1 MIQTIDQILG
11 KTPPVPALEYD
22 IDMTGSLM
30 RIRYRKDDVTI
41 FANWFS
47 GSIEVKEFDDYDG
60 KINGLRI
67 EISKGL
73 VVCSTP
79 CHVYPYFNRPL
90 KNYIED

>member
-11 KTPPVPALEYD
+11 KTPPVLVSEDD
-22 IDMTGSLM
+22 IDMTGGRM
-30 RIRYRKDDVTI
+30 RIRDRKDDITI

-47 GSIEVKEFDDYDG
+47 GSIKAKEFDDYDG

-79 CHVYPYFNRPL
+79 CHVHPYFSRPL